1 MEEQPAR
8 ALIWG
13 ARGFPDRYRGGAM
26 AVYGH
31 WNNAA
36 VTADGWPQPL
46 MLGNTIGIDTIA
58 WGVLTAVRL
67 PDRRIFQSARY
78 DSAGERLSERV

>member
-1 MEEQPAR
+1 
-8 ALIWG
+8 LTWG
-13 ARGFPDRYRGGAM
+13 ARGFPDRYRGRDIV
-26 AVYGH
+26 VYGH

-36 VTADGWPQPL
+36 VTADVWPQPL

-67 PDRRIFQSARY
+67 PDRHVFQSARY
-78 DSAGERLSERV
+78 DPVGERVAERV